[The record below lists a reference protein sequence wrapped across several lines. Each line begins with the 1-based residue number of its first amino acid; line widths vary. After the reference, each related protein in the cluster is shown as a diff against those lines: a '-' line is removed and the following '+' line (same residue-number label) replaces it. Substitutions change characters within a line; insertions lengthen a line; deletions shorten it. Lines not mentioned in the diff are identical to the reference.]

1 MQPQLQKKVAR
12 AYGIEGT
19 VVLYRSA
26 ARSLF
31 KAERSLL
38 RAEPWWSIV
47 LGAPLFLRTLL
58 RLVFLCPH
66 RHKGPPIRLRES
78 IPSSLSGY
86 RTVHGRVT
94 YITCLDCGQKL
105 AYNHKTGRLV
115 DFWGIHNAEA
125 VAGLRRRV
133 DGFFSPIR
141 GLAARVGRLNGI
153 AMSELVR
160 SVHYLGTLTN
170 GQWTKIRGLYSTRR
184 DRGSRPE
191 ANRVTY
197 RTALTKKVSRSEN
210 GDDGLFPDF
219 IDYGE
224 LHTAFLQVHRRSRRH
239 HLER

>member
-1 MQPQLQKKVAR
+1 MHPQSQKKVAR
-12 AYGIEGT
+12 AYGIQGC

-38 RAEPWWSIV
+38 RADPWWSIV
-47 LGAPLFLRTLL
+47 LGVPLFLRTLL
-58 RLVFLCPH
+58 CLIFLCPH

-86 RTVHGRVT
+86 RTVHARAT
-94 YITCLDCGQKL
+94 YISCLDCGQKF

-125 VAGLRRRV
+125 VAGVRRRV
-133 DGFFSPIR
+133 EGFFLSIQ

-160 SVHYLGTLTN
+160 SVHSLGILMR
-170 GQWTKIRGLYSTRR
+170 GQWTETRRLYSTRR
-184 DRGSRPE
+184 DRSSRP
-191 ANRVTY
+191 AVNRAAY
-197 RTALTKKVSRSEN
+197 QTALTKKVARSEN
-210 GDDGLFPDF
+210 GDDRSFPDF

-224 LHTAFLQVHRRSRRH
+224 SHTAFLQVHRRSQRH